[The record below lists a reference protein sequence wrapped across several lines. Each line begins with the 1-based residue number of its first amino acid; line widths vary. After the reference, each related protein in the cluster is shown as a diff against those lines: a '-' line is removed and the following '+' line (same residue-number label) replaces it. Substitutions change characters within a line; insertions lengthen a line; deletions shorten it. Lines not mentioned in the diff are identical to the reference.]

1 MSCRRDDCTA
11 CSHGVTKLYSHRGSA
26 TFQPYSRT
34 QLCSQRDRAIS
45 YAYQPVRPGRDC
57 DANRRG
63 SVSERAPG
71 KGSLSRGCRR
81 VGES

>member
-11 CSHGVTKLYSHRGSA
+11 CSHGVTKLCSYRRSA
-26 TFQPYSRT
+26 IFQPYGRT

-45 YAYQPVRPGRDC
+45 CAYQPIRAGRDR
-57 DANRRG
+57 DPNRRG

-71 KGSLSRGCRR
+71 
-81 VGES
+81 